1 MTLLIKNARILS
13 KGKLVDANILCEAEI
28 TKISRQE
35 INAPFDE
42 KLEGHGLV
50 LLPGVID
57 SHVHFRSAG
66 GADSAWDYKEDF
78 ASGGAAAAA
87 GGVTTVIDMPNCLP
101 PTVTAKALKEKLDAA
116 RRHGGCPVNYYAH
129 FGVESKDGKTV
140 NAAEAKKA
148 AKEGRMNFVGLK
160 VFMGSSTGPLLVQGA
175 ALEAAFK
182 LAHSLGK
189 RVLVHAELEELIK
202 HFKETAQR
210 EGVTDHDRVR
220 PPKCA
225 LEATREALRLA
236 EKHGARLHVCHL
248 NCAEEVVLVEEAK
261 KKGVSVTSEA
271 TPHHLFLNAE
281 EAKRAANNG
290 NNAKV
295 NPPVR
300 SEADRA
306 AVFRAFARGQIDFVA
321 SDHAPHADYEK
332 AADYWKAP
340 SGFPGVETLLPLLL
354 NAVNENKLKLERVVE
369 ATSTLPAKI
378 NGFERKGA
386 IERGNDADFVVADLK
401 MEKKA
406 RGEDLH
412 GKSKWTPFEGRKL
425 TGWPVATIACGRVV
439 FERE

>member
-1 MTLLIKNARILS
+1 MTLLLKNARILS
-13 KGKLVDANILCEAEI
+13 KGKLVECNVLCDAEI

-42 KLEGHGLV
+42 KLECGRAGFV

-87 GGVTTVIDMPNCLP
+87 GGVTTVCDMPNCVP
-101 PTVTAKALKEKLDAA
+101 PTTSAAALKTKLTAA
-116 RRHGGCPVNYYAH
+116 RHHCCVNYYAH
-129 FGVESKDGKTV
+129 FGVESKDGASV
-140 NAAEAKKA
+140 NAVEAKKA
-148 AKEGRMNFVGLK
+148 AADFVGLK
-160 VFMGSSTGPLLVQGA
+160 VFMGSSTGPLLVQGE

-182 LAHSLGK
+182 LAASLKK
-189 RVLVHAELEELIK
+189 RVLVHAELESLVK
-202 HFKETAQR
+202 HFKEIALK
-210 EGVTDHDRVR
+210 EGVTEQDRVR

-225 LEATREALRLA
+225 VEATRLALTLA
-236 EKHGARLHVCHL
+236 EKTKARLHVCHL
-248 NCAEEVVLVEEAK
+248 NCAEEIVLIDEAR
-261 KKGVSVTSEA
+261 KKGVAVTSEA

-306 AVFRAFARGQIDFVA
+306 AVFRAFARGEIDFVA

-340 SGFPGVETLLPLLL
+340 AGFPGTETMLPLLL
-354 NAVNENKLKLERVVE
+354 NAVSEKKLTLERVVE
-369 ATSTLPAKI
+369 ATSVNPAKI
-378 NGFERKGA
+378 NGFDDKGVV
-386 IERGNDADFVVADLK
+386 EKGKDADFVLCDLK
-401 MEKKA
+401 MEQKV

-412 GKSKWTPFEGRKL
+412 GKSKWTPFEGKKL
-425 TGWPVATIACGRVV
+425 VGWPVATIACGRVV